1 MWDRYTFRKLRG
13 VEIEAVKSFIVF
25 RGALSQIS
33 VLFFNSQDELFG
45 FGFNGRDYNILG
57 VTGSSFRSETIDSPT
72 KVELLSG
79 KRITRMSTGIHVCA
93 ALDEQSNLYWWGQ
106 DLDQPKNVRLPEIV
120 APGHK
125 FKAVSCGAQ
134 IMAALDSSGVV
145 YIWGKDRQMWLLQ
158 VEHPVKHLSSGYY
171 HIAMLAENG
180 QVYTWGDGVE
190 GQRGYEGYTKADN
203 DLAKRMDLNQ
213 ECTSVVC
220 GTYNT
225 MCLTVSGELWAC
237 GGNNMWC
244 GCLGVPH
251 DKMSVHIPEKV
262 EVPGRVFII
271 TATFHYSQQT
281 IFAALT
287 SEGLYWWCERPY
299 TSRAPDPTIVRL
311 LAVFESPHDQM
322 FHVSESCNSRLSRL
336 FDRCLIDIPDS
347 LAEGVTSR
355 LQRLI
360 EDVSSSED

>member
-1 MWDRYTFRKLRG
+1 MSLG
-13 VEIEAVKSFIVF
+13 GHIC
-25 RGALSQIS
+25 GAL
-33 VLFFNSQDELFG
+33 D
-45 FGFNGRDYNILG
+45 
-57 VTGSSFRSETIDSPT
+57 T
-72 KVELLSG
+72 
-79 KRITRMSTGIHVCA
+79 H
-93 ALDEQSNLYWWGQ
+93 SNLYWWGQ
-106 DLDQPKNVRLPEIV
+106 DLEQPKNVRLPEIV

-125 FKAVSCGAQ
+125 FKTVSCGTDV
-134 IMAALDSSGVV
+134 MAALDNTGHV
-145 YIWGKDRQMWLLQ
+145 YIWGKDWQMRLLQ
-158 VEHPVKHLSSGYY
+158 VEHPIKCLSAGYN

-180 QVYTWGDGVE
+180 HVYTWGDGVE

-203 DLAKRMDLNQ
+203 DLVKRMDLDQ

-251 DKMSVHIPEKV
+251 DRMSVHIPEKV

-271 TATFHYSQQT
+271 TATFHYFQQT

-299 TSRAPDPTIVRL
+299 TRIAPDPTIAEL
-311 LAVFESPHDQM
+311 FSGFESPHDQM
-322 FHVSESCNSRLSRL
+322 IHVSKSSKSRLSRL
-336 FDRCLIDIPDS
+336 SDRCLIDIPHS
-347 LAEGVTSR
+347 LAESVTNR

-360 EDVSSSED
+360 QDVSHSEH